1 MTTPKVSVCMPV
13 YNGAAYIA
21 ESIESVLAQTYKDFR
36 LIVCD
41 NCSADNTGDIV
52 RSFDDDRIT
61 YVRNERNLG
70 LVGNANRCLD
80 LADGEYIHILHH
92 DDLMLPENL
101 ERKVCLLD
109 ENREV
114 GFVHSNI
121 SIIDAEGQLV
131 VHDWFEGAR
140 RDYIEDGRTV
150 FREYLDYLPLGAS
163 MFIGAVLARKEC
175 YDRLGNFRHEL
186 PHCNDSEMLMRMLL
200 FYDVACIGSSLVKYR
215 VHPTSTSGVW
225 VGYNSFSY
233 IKEHYLAAT
242 MIFDRYKDHI
252 PQADALLR
260 QTSHSFGERV
270 LNLAWGSVSGGNF
283 DSGKTL
289 LKEAVN
295 IYPGVLKK
303 STYWKTAARL
313 LAGSKGLQFYQTAR
327 KHLGGNY
334 V

>member
-1 MTTPKVSVCMPV
+1 MPV
-13 YNGAAYIA
+13 YNGGAYIA
-21 ESIESVLAQTYKDFR
+21 ESIESVLAQKYKDFR

-41 NCSADNTGDIV
+41 NCSTDNTGDIV

-70 LVGNANRCLD
+70 LVGNSNRCLE
-80 LADGEYIHILHH
+80 LADGEYISILHH
-92 DDLMLPENL
+92 DDVMLPENL
-101 ERKVCLLD
+101 ERKVALLD
-109 ENREV
+109 EHPKV
-114 GFVHSNI
+114 GFVHSNL
-121 SIIDAEGQLV
+121 SLIDTEGRSV
-131 VHDWFEGAR
+131 ADDIWYEGSR
-140 RDYIEDGRTV
+140 HDYIENGRTI
-150 FREYLDYLPLGAS
+150 FRNYLDYLSFGAS
-163 MFIGAVLARKEC
+163 MFIGTVLARKEC
-175 YDRLGNFRHEL
+175 YDRLGKFSPEL
-186 PHCNDSEMLMRMLL
+186 PHCSDSEMVMRMLL
-200 FYDVACIGSSLVKYR
+200 FYDVACIGTPLVKYR
-215 VHPTSTSGVW
+215 VHPTSTSSGW
-225 VGYNSFSY
+225 GGYNSIEY

-252 PQADALLR
+252 PQSDALLR
-260 QTSHSFGERV
+260 QVSHSFGERV
-270 LNLAWGSVSGGNF
+270 LDLAWGSVSGGNF